1 MKRTILTCIL
11 ATMFS
16 TAILYAQTPM
26 ITSGAEF
33 NSFMKS
39 DLNYLEAQEARY
51 ARTEGSPYLEEEFKP
66 GALVYKNKLF
76 TNLKLRY
83 NYYEGYFEFKTGD
96 EVKFYDPR
104 YTEVDTVWLES
115 NKYIYVEHD
124 NGKDIRRNY
133 MKLLYD
139 GPVKVLSFKEIIML
153 DPEPA
158 SGYEAARPARFDPRP
173 EVVYV
178 QFGKDPAVEFKGKR
192 SIEEVF
198 PDHEKELE
206 KYAKSEKLRFRDPED
221 LVTLVKYYNTLQ

>member
-1 MKRTILTCIL
+1 MNKIIIIGLLVMLPGAGII
-11 ATMFS
+11 A
-16 TAILYAQTPM
+16 AQTPM

-39 DLNYLEAQEARY
+39 DLSYLEEQEARY
-51 ARTEGSPYLEEEFKP
+51 AKIEGSPYLDEEFKP
-66 GALVYKNKLF
+66 GGLVYKNKLF
-76 TNLKLRY
+76 TNLQLRY

-96 EVKFYDPR
+96 VVKFYDPR

-115 NKYIYVEHD
+115 NKYIYIEHD
-124 NGKDIRRNY
+124 NGKNIRRNY

-158 SGYEAARPARFDPRP
+158 SGYEAARSARFDPRP
-173 EVVYV
+173 EVFYV
-178 QFGKDPAVEFKGKR
+178 QFGEAPAVEFKNKR

-198 PDHEKELE
+198 PDHGKELG
-206 KYAKSEKLRFRDPED
+206 KYAKSEKLRFRNPED
-221 LVTLVKYYNTLQ
+221 LVALVKYYNTLD